1 MRDRL
6 NVLQVNVLAAGR
18 AVPVDWARFGLLAL
32 AMAAVLV
39 LGACREEEQ
48 NRTLNLDKGAYQGAV
63 DTPLADEQRQAL
75 RQRARNQRGSASPS
89 LP

>member
-6 NVLQVNVLAAGR
+6 NILQANVTATGR
-18 AVPVDWARFGLLAL
+18 AVSADWARLGLLIL
-32 AMAAVLV
+32 AFAAALV

-48 NRTLNLDKGAYQGAV
+48 NRTLNLDKGVYQGAV
-63 DTPLADEQRQAL
+63 DTPLAEEERQVL

>member
-6 NVLQVNVLAAGR
+6 NGLQSDAAAAGWT
-18 AVPVDWARFGLLAL
+18 VPTDWARFGLLVFVL
-32 AMAAVLV
+32 APVML

-48 NRTLNLDKGAYQGAV
+48 NRTLNLEKGTYQGAV
-63 DTPLADEQRQAL
+63 DTPLAEEERQVL